1 MIRTINEMI
10 RDEKLQMIFVRI
22 EHAFIL
28 QQLKM
33 IRSFGDCIFNGKVT
47 LVELDKKQSSLLNKI
62 LEFSVSQDQSI
73 KQVRRKRKIL
83 LMTV

>member
-22 EHAFIL
+22 EHAFIF

-62 LEFSVSQDQSI
+62 LEFRVSQDQSI